1 MVALPFNNK
10 NRQTLISY
18 SMHYIRQPFNFFY
31 KNYYIRAIFLMLFPF
46 HKFAFS
52 HIIYI
57 FNIIHNSLNVK
68 CYELN
73 VDTKAL
79 LDFMDKRMFLIIN
92 QMAKMNITK
101 IFLIINR
108 ED

>member
-1 MVALPFNNK
+1 
-10 NRQTLISY
+10 
-18 SMHYIRQPFNFFY
+18 
-31 KNYYIRAIFLMLFPF
+31 
-46 HKFAFS
+46 
-52 HIIYI
+52 
-57 FNIIHNSLNVK
+57 VK